1 MLYSNIKDIMKK
13 KGITMK
19 QLEEMT
25 GVYSSTI
32 NKARQDEGIAECR
45 LSTLARIAAAL
56 GVPVKKVFEG
66 EWKNN
71 E

>member
-1 MLYSNIKDIMKK
+1 MIVSNLKNLMKEK
-13 KGITMK
+13 KITMK
-19 QLEEMT
+19 QLEDMT
-25 GVYSSTI
+25 GMSPSTI